1 MGRANREIL
10 TGGKRYKEKK
20 LKNRVAEVVFDKE
33 NRKNYLTGF
42 HKRKL
47 ERKKKAQEYLEE
59 QAKKD
64 RLEERARIREERK
77 AVVQQKLAEI
87 EAAKELN
94 PFLNSESEDCDSEED
109 CDNVDEEENDADG
122 NGKKGEGVKFHGEW
136 GGFEKDD
143 QNNDT
148 EETEKKSKKS
158 GHAKGIL
165 KKQIYEIDNQDA
177 PVTGTSEVTIESLE
191 NPNSITVDITKKMNV
206 DLSKADEVLNSSI
219 AKAKKYAKLM
229 GLSETPVETEKI
241 KKPKKKKFRYLSKT
255 ERKVNNL
262 KIKQKQ
268 QKRRNKDRE

>member
-109 CDNVDEEENDADG
+109 SDNVDEEENDADG
-122 NGKKGEGVKFHGEW
+122 NGKKEDGVKFQGEW

-158 GHAKGIL
+158 DHAKGIL

-241 KKPKKKKFRYLSKT
+241 KKAKKKKFRYLSKT